1 MAASRLARQSICAEM
16 AKDQQDLLK
25 FKMALQP
32 DKRQMEYEQTLMHG
46 QYSRDLGQFAKAKAA
61 KLREEKERQ
70 RKVEDEFLR
79 YTTES
84 RCLRCKAS
92 LIQFRNWVFSKIG
105 EDWIFLALLG
115 VIMALLSFALDYTIQ
130 KFQTAQVHLF
140 YMIEGNA
147 FLQYLA
153 WVGFPVILI
162 VFSAGFVHLVSP
174 HAIGSGI
181 PEMKTILRGV
191 VLEEYLS
198 FRAFL
203 SKVVGLATAVGSGM
217 PLGKEGPFVHIASIV
232 STMLS
237 KLIVSF
243 KGIYEN
249 ESRNCEMLAA
259 ACAVG
264 VSCNF
269 AAPIGGV
276 LFSIEVTSVYFAVRN
291 YWRGFFGAVCG
302 AFVFRLLAVWN
313 KDEETITALFKTN
326 FRLDFPFDVQELV
339 AFAFIGVVSGFGG
352 ALFVYLHRKIVDF
365 VRSQKTVNHFLQKNR
380 LIYPTLVAFVISSI
394 TFPLGLGQFMA
405 GELTQKQQIN
415 ELFSNTTLGNDPED
429 IEEENIYKPWHR
441 PNVFVTLVVFIIME
455 FWMSAIA
462 VTLPVPSGVF
472 IPVFTIGAAF
482 GRLVGEA
489 MAVWFPEGIPNGD
502 TLNKVVPGGYAVV
515 GAAALSGSVTHTIS
529 TSVIVFE
536 LTGQITHI
544 LPVMIAVLIANAI
557 AQLLQP
563 SIYDSIIRIKKLPYL
578 PDISHAGSK
587 TYNIFVEDIMVR
599 NLKFISWLSTYKELQ
614 DLLNNSSLTSF
625 PLVDA
630 PESMVLI
637 GSVQRTELA
646 FMLEKKIGR
655 ARRILVAT
663 SRRRREQGL
672 DGNAEASGEEN
683 APVVEFHKKP
693 SSNERAVSINLSPV
707 TEDKPETSKGF
718 EGASSNSS
726 PSATL
731 DFKRASVFGKQIRLS
746 IGTFEDMTEEEKD
759 EWEDQELRDE
769 LDFKDCQIDPAPF
782 HLVERTS
789 LHKVHSLFSLLG
801 LNHAYVTTLGR
812 LMGVVALKEIRRA
825 IEDNQYR
832 QHEDIPIQRNNS
844 PVDSVQTTVTSA
856 LSIQ

>member
-718 EGASSNSS
+718 ENSR
-726 PSATL
+726 
-731 DFKRASVFGKQIRLS
+731 KNGWQS